1 MSDSTWDLLRGLL
14 VDRYDKLKSRLA
26 RRLGSAELAGESL
39 QATYLR
45 LERAGAIEPP
55 ANPEAYLLRIALN
68 VAADQRHAQRR
79 QLGLAEIEALRHQD
93 DDELDPGR
101 IAEARLEIDA
111 LARALD
117 ELPVRRREIF
127 MAARLHELPHAKIA
141 TRHGISIRMVERELR
156 CALQHCR
163 DRLGR
168 KPEKN

>member
-1 MSDSTWDLLRGLL
+1 MSENTWELLRALL

-68 VAADQRHAQRR
+68 VAADQRQAQRR
-79 QLGLAEIEALRHQD
+79 QLGLSEIEALRHQD
-93 DDELDPGR
+93 DHELDPGR
-101 IAEARLEIDA
+101 IAEARREIDA

-117 ELPVRRREIF
+117 ELPARRREIF
-127 MAARLHELPHAKIA
+127 MAARLHEQPHAKIA
-141 TRHGISIRMVERELR
+141 ARHGISVRMVERELR
-156 CALQHCR
+156 SALLHCR
-163 DRLGR
+163 DRLDR
-168 KPEKN
+168 QLNKN